1 MEQLYAE
8 FQQPASEY
16 RPFVRWWWNGD
27 KVEADELV
35 RELRLLKEAG
45 IGGVEI
51 NPIAF
56 PTYCDSLDKPS
67 LQWLSPE
74 WINMLKVCFDEADS
88 LDMTCDL
95 LVGSGWPFG
104 AEFLEENERAQIVVN
119 YAETVT
125 GPTTLTVVRDSI
137 CNWAMPKVSSPYKGN
152 TKDLMLLKL
161 YSNPASS
168 VDDGITIWSDSKVG
182 PSTGSGSL
190 TTEKTEVPELVEGSI
205 DSIFTIEVLRELRDL
220 CLTTS
225 IRRRSTSTYTICPTR
240 LRRKSGH

>member
-1 MEQLYAE
+1 MKQLKPLLLLIGFGLLLCQCQPKNEGMPTEQLYAE
-8 FQQPASEY
+8 FQQPASQY

-27 KVEADELV
+27 KVEAEELV

-56 PTYCDSLDKPS
+56 PTYCDSIGKVS

-74 WINMLKVCFDEADS
+74 WINMLKVCFDEAKQ

-104 AEFLEENERAQIVVN
+104 AEFLKEDERAQIVVN

-125 GPTTLTVVRDSI
+125 GPTTLTIIRDSL
-137 CNWAMPKVSSPYKGN
+137 CAKAMPKVSSPYKGN
-152 TKDLMLLKL
+152 TKELMLLKL
-161 YSNPASS
+161 YPNPASNGK
-168 VDDGITIWSDSKVG
+168 DGITIWSALRQAQGPLPDSVF
-182 PSTGSGSL
+182 SI
-190 TTEKTEVPELVEGSI
+190 EVPE
-205 DSIFTIEVLRELRDL
+205 
-220 CLTTS
+220 
-225 IRRRSTSTYTICPTR
+225 
-240 LRRKSGH
+240 

>member
-1 MEQLYAE
+1 MRIIELRRKNTSFFLFLLHYPTEIAMKQLKTLLLLIGCGLLLCRCQPKNKGLSTKQLYAE

-27 KVEADELV
+27 KVEAEELV

-56 PTYCDSLDKPS
+56 PTYCDSLGKPS

-74 WINMLKVCFDEADS
+74 WIDMLKVCFDEADS

-104 AEFLEENERAQIVVN
+104 AEFLKEDERAQIVVN

-125 GPTTLTVVRDSI
+125 GPVTLTFIRDSL
-137 CNWAMPKVSSPYKGN
+137 CARAMPKVISPYKGN
-152 TKDLMLLKL
+152 TK
-161 YSNPASS
+161 
-168 VDDGITIWSDSKVG
+168 
-182 PSTGSGSL
+182 
-190 TTEKTEVPELVEGSI
+190 
-205 DSIFTIEVLRELRDL
+205 
-220 CLTTS
+220 
-225 IRRRSTSTYTICPTR
+225 
-240 LRRKSGH
+240 

>member
-1 MEQLYAE
+1 MKRIKQPILLFGFALLFCQCEPKQDNFLSTEQLYTE

-35 RELRLLKEAG
+35 RELNLLKEAG

-56 PTYCDSLDKPS
+56 PTYCDSVGKAS

-74 WINMLKVCFDEADS
+74 WINMLKVCFDEAKK

-104 AEFLEENERAQIVVN
+104 AEFLKEDERAQIVVN
-119 YAETVT
+119 YAETIT
-125 GPTTLTVVRDSI
+125 GPTTLTLIRDSL
-137 CNWAMPKVSSPYKGN
+137 CAKAMPKVSSPYKGN
-152 TKDLMLLKL
+152 CKELMLLK
-161 YSNPASS
+161 
-168 VDDGITIWSDSKVG
+168 
-182 PSTGSGSL
+182 
-190 TTEKTEVPELVEGSI
+190 
-205 DSIFTIEVLRELRDL
+205 
-220 CLTTS
+220 
-225 IRRRSTSTYTICPTR
+225 
-240 LRRKSGH
+240 